1 VLPTSTD
8 RFCLR
13 YLAARNPLAP
23 LTAELLVSNR
33 LGYRLRL
40 YLRRALGTDSEL
52 LAGAELYAMA
62 GANMAFRR
70 EPLFELGGFDEG
82 FKFAGEDTDLCHR
95 AHARAGGARLLYQ
108 PGAVVLHRFR
118 PNLADTLRR
127 SRAYGRGNARAA
139 IKHPEVRFIVFPFP
153 VLVLTALMAATLTRR
168 KAPGV
173 LGAVIPLLAY
183 PRWPV
188 RAWHRRSW
196 EPLAYAYVQLAEE
209 TCTMLGELEGSRAGY
224 APVPSSLLGAE
235 EAAPALS
242 SS

>member
-1 VLPTSTD
+1 
-8 RFCLR
+8 
-13 YLAARNPLAP
+13 
-23 LTAELLVSNR
+23 
-33 LGYRLRL
+33 
-40 YLRRALGTDSEL
+40 
-52 LAGAELYAMA
+52 M
-62 GANMAFRR
+62 
-70 EPLFELGGFDEG
+70 
-82 FKFAGEDTDLCHR
+82 
-95 AHARAGGARLLYQ
+95 
-108 PGAVVLHRFR
+108 
-118 PNLADTLRR
+118 
-127 SRAYGRGNARAA
+127 
-139 IKHPEVRFIVFPFP
+139 RFIVFPFP